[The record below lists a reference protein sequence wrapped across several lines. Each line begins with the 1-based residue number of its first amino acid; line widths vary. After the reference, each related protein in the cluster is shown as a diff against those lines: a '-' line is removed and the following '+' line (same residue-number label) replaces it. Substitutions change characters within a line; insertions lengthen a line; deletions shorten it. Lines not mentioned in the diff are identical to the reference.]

1 MLSDRAG
8 KERQKESDM
17 PARREN
23 VGVGESGKPAGLG
36 REYLNSEL
44 DRGPLSGPI
53 QASVEAGRTDGVLEE
68 QKDKVSCSTV
78 QNMM

>member
-1 MLSDRAG
+1 
-8 KERQKESDM
+8 M
-17 PARREN
+17 PAKREN

-36 REYLNSEL
+36 REDLNPEL
-44 DRGPLSGPI
+44 DRGPLSGSI